1 MSVDLD
7 SWSIL
12 RKLTVYVASK
22 KNQKGKKGDLIWNQK
37 GKSSLTSHAEVP
49 SI

>member
-12 RKLTVYVASK
+12 KKLTVYVASK
-22 KNQKGKKGDLIWNQK
+22 KNSNIKKGDLIWNQK
-37 GKSSLTSHAEVP
+37 RKKFTD
-49 SI
+49 ITC

>member
-22 KNQKGKKGDLIWNQK
+22 KKFKYKEKRRSNLEPEKEKV
-37 GKSSLTSHAEVP
+37 H
-49 SI
+49 